1 MEKTIASSN
10 HRATKTRR
18 ITLLGLLFAL
28 AMVLSVL
35 ESLFPVPVP
44 VPGVRLGLA
53 NIVVMF
59 ALFHLKK
66 SDALTL
72 VILKAVFIAATRGLI
87 AGALSLSGGLCA
99 LGVMVLILLMMKDKT
114 TILLVSILGAVFHNF
129 GQIAAA
135 SAIMETVLWIY
146 LPTLI
151 LSGIVTGFAT
161 SVMLKM
167 TSSAFQGLHLN
178 KF

>member
-59 ALFHLKK
+59 ALF
-66 SDALTL
+66 
-72 VILKAVFIAATRGLI
+72 LKAVFIAATRGLI

-99 LGVMVLILLMMKDKT
+99 LGVMVLILLMMKEKT

>member
-1 MEKTIASSN
+1 MGKTISTNKRMSGE
-10 HRATKTRR
+10 TKR

-44 VPGVRLGLA
+44 IPGVRLGLA

-59 ALFHLKK
+59 ALFYLKK
-66 SDALTL
+66 TDALTL
-72 VILKAVFIAATRGLI
+72 VVLKALFIASTRGLI
-87 AGALSLSGGLCA
+87 AGILSLTGGLFA
-99 LGVMVLILLMMKDKT
+99 LGIMALILVLRKEKST
-114 TILLVSILGAVFHNF
+114 VLLISIMGAVFHNL
-129 GQIAAA
+129 GQITAA
-135 SAIMETVLWIY
+135 SLIMETALWIY

>member
-1 MEKTIASSN
+1 MEKTIPSSK
-10 HRATKTRR
+10 HRTDQTRR

-59 ALFHLKK
+59 ALFYLRRR
-66 SDALTL
+66 DALTL
-72 VILKAVFIAATRGLI
+72 VVLKAVFIAATRGVV
-87 AGALSLSGGLCA
+87 AGTLSFSGGLCA
-99 LGVMVLILLMMKDKT
+99 LGVMVLLLTMNDKT
-114 TILLVSILGAVFHNF
+114 TILLISILGAIFHNL

-146 LPTLI
+146 LPTLT